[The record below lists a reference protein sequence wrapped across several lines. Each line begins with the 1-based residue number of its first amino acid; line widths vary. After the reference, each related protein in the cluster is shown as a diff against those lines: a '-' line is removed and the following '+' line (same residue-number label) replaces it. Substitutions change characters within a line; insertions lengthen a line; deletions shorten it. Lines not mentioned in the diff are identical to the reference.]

1 MKTIHYIVCALLILT
16 AACHAPKDLVY
27 KGVNNFSIESANLRA
42 PRLGLNMLF
51 YNPNN
56 RSMTIK
62 HADVEVFINNNHLGN
77 VVLDTRYRIPA
88 NDSFSIPVSLTIDM
102 KQVIPDA
109 LQIALNKSA
118 EIKLVGHVKAKRGLI
133 YLNIPVNYTG
143 KQPLNLFD

>member
-1 MKTIHYIVCALLILT
+1 MKTHCYIICIILILT
-16 AACHAPKDLVY
+16 TACHAPKDLVY

-42 PRLGLNMLF
+42 PRLGLNMRF
-51 YNPNN
+51 YNPNSY
-56 RSMTIK
+56 SMKIK

-77 VVLDTRYRIPA
+77 VILDTIYRIPA
-88 NDSFSIPVSLTIDM
+88 NDSFSIPVSLTVDM

-143 KQPLNLFD
+143 RQPINLFN